1 MIPAITGKIELVY
14 EGEQEGV
21 INVAK
26 LLIGKA
32 VKRVFDKYFP
42 QPKNKN
48 KQGQART
55 DFDDILNWFNH
66 NNMIMIDSTG
76 DDTSYL
82 NSLKEARQVEE
93 LIRKYFPSDQIKNEI
108 NLAVAKEFVL
118 EALHQHSFL
127 SKFESEG
134 KVTYKDLVESIFNS
148 LPEDSDSDDDYYTG

>member
-32 VKRVFDKYFP
+32 IKRVFDKYFP
-42 QPKNKN
+42 QPKGKN
-48 KQGQART
+48 QTSQNRSE
-55 DFDDILNWFNH
+55 FDDILNWFNN
-66 NNMIMIDSTG
+66 NNMVMIDSSG
-76 DDTSYL
+76 DDRSYL
-82 NSLKEARQVEE
+82 NSLKDVRQVET
-93 LIRKYFPSDQIKNEI
+93 LIRKYFPADQIKDEL
-108 NLAVAKEFVL
+108 NLTVAKEFVL

-148 LPEDSDSDDDYYTG
+148 LPEDTDSEDDYYSG